1 MKNSFETLKS
11 ALPIMGG
18 VLLMVSFLNIFL
30 TKYYSQ
36 IFTNNSFLDPLIGNI
51 AGSLSFGIPV
61 TSYIIGGE
69 LLDEGVSLMTITAFI
84 MSWTTVGVLMLPL
97 ESKFLGK
104 KFAVIRNSINF
115 IFSMIIAVLTVYTIS
130 FLNI

>member
-36 IFTNNSFLDPLIGNI
+36 IFTNNSFTDPLIGNI